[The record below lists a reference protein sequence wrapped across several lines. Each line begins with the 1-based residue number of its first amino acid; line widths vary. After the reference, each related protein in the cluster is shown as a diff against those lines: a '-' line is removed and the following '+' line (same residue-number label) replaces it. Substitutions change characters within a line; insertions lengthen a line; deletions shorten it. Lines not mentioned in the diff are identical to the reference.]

1 MLAGE
6 DDGSI
11 MEWVEWCKQY
21 HMDLDVVHT
30 LVTKEAVDAMHKAGL
45 KVNVWTVDKVEDF
58 ERVKAMGVDFITT
71 NARFPNEL

>member
-1 MLAGE
+1 
-6 DDGSI
+6 

-58 ERVKAMGVDFITT
+58 ERVKAMGVDYITT
-71 NARFPNEL
+71 NARFPKEL